1 MTKETK
7 AERILRE
14 ASEQSLYI
22 KEQKATYI
30 HRMMQIL
37 QDAQE
42 EGFILTVRGN
52 VFIVHDQ
59 NDSDESYR
67 INVDYDQ
74 ESDTCLDN
82 LRWATDRKLQVRE
95 ESNRKYLAKRA
106 ALDKLTKEE
115 KNLLGL

>member
-1 MTKETK
+1 MAKETK

-14 ASEQSLYI
+14 AGERFLYLE
-22 KEQKATYI
+22 EQKATYI
-30 HRMMQIL
+30 PRMMQIL

-42 EGFILTVRGN
+42 EGFILTVGGN

-59 NDSDESYR
+59 NDSDESYT

-74 ESDTCLDN
+74 SSDACLDN

-95 ESNRKYLAKRA
+95 ESNRKFYAKQTALA
-106 ALDKLTKEE
+106 KLTKEE
-115 KNLLGL
+115 KELLGL